1 MEKPLGISPSQTVGP
16 FFHYGLTPGE
26 AGYAAPDTLTR
37 SAVSQG
43 HAGLRISLA
52 GRVLDGQGAPVP
64 DAMIEL
70 WQADSDGRYDHVL
83 PNPVR
88 GSNSFRGLAR
98 TATSAEGLYRFETL
112 KPGPVRDEIGIQ
124 APHLALTVFA
134 RGLLIHLF
142 TRAYFADEPANASD
156 PVLAL
161 VPEAR
166 RSTLIARVESPGQ
179 YRHDIRLQGEDETVF
194 FAL

>member
-1 MEKPLGISPSQTVGP
+1 MEKSLGISPSQTVGP
-16 FFHYGLTPGE
+16 FFHYALTPGE
-26 AGYAAPDTLTR
+26 AGYAFPNTLTR
-37 SAVSQG
+37 NAAG
-43 HAGLRISLA
+43 EGGAGLKILIS

-70 WQADSDGRYDHVL
+70 WQADSDGRYDHAL
-83 PNPVR
+83 PNPAR

-98 TATSAEGLYRFETL
+98 TATSGDGHYRFETL
-112 KPGPVRDEIGIQ
+112 KPGPVRDQIGIQ

-142 TRAYFADEPANASD
+142 TRAYFADESANASD

-166 RSTLIARVESPGQ
+166 RSTLIARLESPGQ
-179 YRHDIRLQGEDETVF
+179 YRHNIRLQGEDETVF